1 MGRGVRFE
9 SGWGDEME
17 ELVELGGIEM
27 RREVGVKVA
36 NTAVGIPLGV
46 GATNKVAVGVGE
58 SVGVGVGM

>member
-1 MGRGVRFE
+1 MAVGGGVLVGVDIGVLGVVRG
-9 SGWGDEME
+9 
-17 ELVELGGIEM
+17 
-27 RREVGVKVA
+27 EVGVKVA